1 LNEWKTG
8 YYSIKTY
15 SSNRNTM
22 KFSNISFFVL
32 FAAPIIAS
40 PLLSA
45 PTSKERQLAKRDLLG
60 IKFKDVIDSVVD
72 STNALTTAVENFN
85 GDISESPA
93 ILEAS
98 SSLQSTIQNGTAA
111 VQDSLSLTLAGVL
124 VILPS
129 VLSLN
134 SAVEGVSN
142 ALVSKKSQ
150 FDSAGLS
157 PVVLQQLQEQQGAAQ
172 SLVNV
177 LITKL
182 PPYLPT
188 GLGEILS
195 SPSLQALSYAISVYN
210 H

>member
-1 LNEWKTG
+1 MGDGVLFDQ
-8 YYSIKTY
+8 TY
-15 SSNRNTM
+15 SSNRNRM
-22 KFSNISFFVL
+22 KLINVLYFVL
-32 FAAPIIAS
+32 FAGPIIAS
-40 PLLSA
+40 PLSSA
-45 PTSKERQLAKRDLLG
+45 STFEEKQVTERDLLG
-60 IKFKDVIDSVVD
+60 VKIKDVIDGVVD
-72 STNALTTAVENFN
+72 STNALTTAVENFS
-85 GDISESPA
+85 GDIADSPA

-98 SSLQSTIQNGTAA
+98 TSLQSTIQNGTVT
-111 VQDSLSLTLAGVL
+111 VQNTLSLTLAGVL

-134 SAVEGVSN
+134 SAVEGVSD
-142 ALVSKKSQ
+142 ALISKKSL
-150 FDSAGLS
+150 FDPAGLS

-195 SPSLQALSYAISVYN
+195 APSLQALSYAISVYSA
-210 H
+210 